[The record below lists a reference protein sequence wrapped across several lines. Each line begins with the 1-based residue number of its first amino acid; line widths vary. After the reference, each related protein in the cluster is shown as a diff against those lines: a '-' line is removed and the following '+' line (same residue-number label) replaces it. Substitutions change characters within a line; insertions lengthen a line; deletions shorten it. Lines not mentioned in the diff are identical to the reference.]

1 MSALYNMNA
10 IFMITKVASNV
21 RENKNSSRRRCFMCG
36 VVQYQR
42 VMRDC
47 GMTVFLQLLHVV
59 EPFVVVAEP
68 NEFIMCA
75 TFNNMSFV
83 QHIDAVCIL
92 DG

>member
-36 VVQYQR
+36 VVQYQW

-47 GMTVFLQLLHVV
+47 GITVFLQLLHVV

-68 NEFIMCA
+68 NEFIVCA
-75 TFNNMSFV
+75 ALNNMSFV

>member
-36 VVQYQR
+36 VVQYQW

-59 EPFVVVAEP
+59 EPFVVVTEP
-68 NEFIMCA
+68 NEFIVCA
-75 TFNNMSFV
+75 ALNNMSFV